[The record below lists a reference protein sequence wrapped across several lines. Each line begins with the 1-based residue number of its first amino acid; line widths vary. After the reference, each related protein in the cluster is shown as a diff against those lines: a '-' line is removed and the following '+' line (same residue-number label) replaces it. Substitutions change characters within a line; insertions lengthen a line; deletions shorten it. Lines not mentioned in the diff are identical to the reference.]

1 MQKSRND
8 ARRFLIRYK
17 RATEQL
23 IQAEREL
30 ERLRADAE
38 SMSINLDGLPHGNG
52 TSDRVGNVAAEIADY
67 SRELYNLK
75 ADAIRVRRE
84 VFDVISSVPDAN
96 ECKVLYAL
104 YIDCISLSDVARKY
118 NRSRQ
123 WASDAERHG
132 LDRVAWALSLTARG

>member
-30 ERLRADAE
+30 ERLRSDAE
-38 SMSINLDGLPHGNG
+38 NMSINLDGLPHGNG

-67 SRELYNLK
+67 SWN
-75 ADAIRVRRE
+75 
-84 VFDVISSVPDAN
+84 
-96 ECKVLYAL
+96 C
-104 YIDCISLSDVARKY
+104 
-118 NRSRQ
+118 
-123 WASDAERHG
+123 
-132 LDRVAWALSLTARG
+132 TT